1 MGRLQDYYN
10 AYPEKRKHLENLLSN
25 SRRIQN
31 EREKKTKTR
40 LQQLAEMKA
49 RYYGESAQQ

>member
-1 MGRLQDYYN
+1 MSRLQDYYN

-31 EREKKTKTR
+31 EREKKTKAR

-49 RYYGESAQQ
+49 RYYEESAQQ